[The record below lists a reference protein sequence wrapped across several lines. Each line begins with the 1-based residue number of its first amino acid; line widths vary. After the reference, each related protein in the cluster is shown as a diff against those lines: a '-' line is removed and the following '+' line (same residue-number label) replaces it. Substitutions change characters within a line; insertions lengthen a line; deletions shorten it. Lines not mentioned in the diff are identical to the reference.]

1 MAVTACARIHLL
13 AGRWTSTRGQV
24 HGGTH
29 ATLSLYPFGL
39 STPTFPRLHALRG
52 SRTPLPSLGN
62 RTERSWASLHVLYM
76 NKVGPCRT
84 STVSRLHSA
93 ALGGGEMRTKS
104 WHAVKWSD
112 RLRAVPVRNSA
123 RVFWSKTSTLIID
136 CNASTP
142 QSPFLCIPHHIDRE
156 K

>member
-52 SRTPLPSLGN
+52 SRTLPPILGEPN
-62 RTERSWASLHVLYM
+62 REVLGVFTCTLHEQGRAMSYVDSVSSALCSSRWWGDAHQIVARGQMVRS
-76 NKVGPCRT
+76 PQ
-84 STVSRLHSA
+84 
-93 ALGGGEMRTKS
+93 
-104 WHAVKWSD
+104 
-112 RLRAVPVRNSA
+112 LRA
-123 RVFWSKTSTLIID
+123 VFWSKTSTLIID